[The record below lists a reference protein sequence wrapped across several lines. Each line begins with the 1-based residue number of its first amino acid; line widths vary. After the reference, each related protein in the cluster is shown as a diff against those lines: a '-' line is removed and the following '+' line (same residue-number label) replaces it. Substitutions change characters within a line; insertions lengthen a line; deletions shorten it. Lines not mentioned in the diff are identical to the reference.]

1 MCAGAPLGRIVTRL
15 PPGLPTS
22 TADRTAREARPRG
35 GGHAAARPAALTRTS
50 ITPYTQV
57 TPIEIPIRIREGAGY
72 AVGVQWHPE
81 AFKSGEPSV
90 GKLFEDFV
98 AAAGGEA

>member
-1 MCAGAPLGRIVTRL
+1 MGRIVTRL

-57 TPIEIPIRIREGAGY
+57 TPIEIPIRG